1 MMGRRSLERHSGVL
15 ALAALLATTGCHV
28 PAAAN
33 PAYGPTPS
41 ESPEPVLVPLSAD
54 LSAPDATGARTARI
68 VFPDMPVHVSGGSEA
83 YLYKRRYLV
92 TLPAG
97 THIEEVA
104 SFIGVDRGDV
114 VEVGVDVYSIGS
126 YNIYQRSL
134 HKESGLTNFDGWS
147 SAPADY
153 TVGDPIVIALACRV
167 TGRNAVSGRLEAS
180 VLYEVRLSISP
191 PPPPPGS

>member
-1 MMGRRSLERHSGVL
+1 LRLL
-15 ALAALLATTGCHV
+15 ALATALL
-28 PAAAN
+28 PAACQTSPAAPT
-33 PAYGPTPS
+33 PAYGPTAD
-41 ESPEPVLVPLSAD
+41 ESLEPPLVPLGAE

-68 VFPDMPVHVSGGSEA
+68 VFPNMPVHVSGGSEA
-83 YLYKRRYLV
+83 YLYKRRYVV
-92 TLPAG
+92 TLAKG
-97 THIEEVA
+97 THIDEVA

-114 VEVGVDVYSIGS
+114 VEVGVDLYSIGS

-167 TGRNAVSGRLEAS
+167 TGPNAVSGRLEAS

-191 PPPPPGS
+191 PRG

>member
-1 MMGRRSLERHSGVL
+1 MMGRRSVHRHSGLL
-15 ALAALLATTGCHV
+15 ALTALLATAACQT
-28 PAAAN
+28 PAVTN
-33 PAYGPTPS
+33 PDYGPTAS
-41 ESPEPVLVPLSAD
+41 DSPEPVLVPLAAE
-54 LSAPDATGARTARI
+54 LSAPDAAGARTARI
-68 VFPDMPVHVSGGSEA
+68 VFPNMPVHVSGGSEA
-83 YLYKRRYLV
+83 YLYKRRYVV
-92 TLPAG
+92 TLPSG
-97 THIEEVA
+97 THIDEVA

-114 VEVGVDVYSIGS
+114 VEVGVDVYSTGS

-167 TGRNAVSGRLEAS
+167 TGPNAVSGRLEAS

-191 PPPPPGS
+191 PHAS